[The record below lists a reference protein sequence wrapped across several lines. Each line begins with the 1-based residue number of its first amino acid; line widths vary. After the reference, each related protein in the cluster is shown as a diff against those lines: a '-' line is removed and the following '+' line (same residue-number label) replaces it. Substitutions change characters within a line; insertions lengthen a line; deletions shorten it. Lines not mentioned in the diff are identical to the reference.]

1 MKRKKMIEALADRHL
16 DYLDRESQIT
26 ELLKCWYENMPK
38 KRLKNS
44 YRDNI
49 QDPWDPEIFINH
61 GHGKRVEMIVLPG
74 REMKN
79 PNQLELFEELE

>member
-1 MKRKKMIEALADRHL
+1 MIEALADRHL
-16 DYLDRESQIT
+16 DYLDRESQII

-49 QDPWDPEIFINH
+49 KNPWDPEIFIH
-61 GHGKRVEMIVLPG
+61 HLGKQVCMIVHPE
-74 REMKN
+74 RQSKD
-79 PNQLELFEELE
+79 PNQLELFEETQ